1 MVLSSVENGKVKDS
15 LNNMDKG
22 RFYKSL
28 TIAFVIVIS
37 AMLWSAALLS
47 FLTSCSSSKD
57 LSEVR
62 KATDTKIEVLDKCE
76 SFSSQ
81 YDILKMLAFD
91 SLVIKDFRVKNFR
104 EGDSVHSETAQ
115 SSLTLYGLRMTE
127 KESGNNDEDLSLSR
141 FDGENHHETDSTKS
155 SSHKQALSPSDMAEG
170 IKTSSIWIC
179 VTVLVIILCLYLRT
193 RLKRFKV
200 GK

>member
-1 MVLSSVENGKVKDS
+1 MVLSSVENGKQKGS
-15 LNNMDKG
+15 LNSMDNE

-37 AMLWSAALLS
+37 AMLWCAALLT
-47 FLTSCSSSKD
+47 FLTSCSSSKN

-62 KATDTKIEVLDKCE
+62 KEDDSKIQVLDKCE

-91 SLVIKDFRVKNFR
+91 SLVFKDFRIKNFR
-104 EGDSVHSETAQ
+104 DGDSVHSETAQ
-115 SSLTLYGLRMTE
+115 SYMTLYGLRMTE
-127 KESGNNDEDLSLSR
+127 KESGNSDKELLLSR
-141 FDGENHHETDSTKS
+141 FDEQKHHETDSILS
-155 SSHKQALSPSDMAEG
+155 SSHKQALSPYDMAEG

-179 VTVLVIILCLYLRT
+179 VTIIVLLVISYL
-193 RLKRFKV
+193 FKV
-200 GK
+200 RKKKS

>member
-1 MVLSSVENGKVKDS
+1 
-15 LNNMDKG
+15 MDKE

-47 FLTSCSSSKD
+47 FLTSCSSSKN

-76 SFSSQ
+76 SFSSE
-81 YDILKMLAFD
+81 YDILKMLSFD

-104 EGDSVHSETAQ
+104 DGDSVHSETAQ

-127 KESGNNDEDLSLSR
+127 KESENNDEELLLSR
-141 FDGENHHETDSTKS
+141 FDGQEHQETDSTKS

-179 VTVLVIILCLYLRT
+179 VTVLVIMLCLYSINK
-193 RLKRFKV
+193 LKRFKV